1 MSRVPTYR
9 HAQSGRVLLLVTGGA
24 AFLVLALAALD
35 GLPASMVLVGIAIVG
50 LVMWLFHGLA
60 VEVDADAVRL
70 AFGPGLFRK
79 RIPMAQVRAVRV
91 VRNPWWSGWGIRW
104 MPGRWTMWN
113 VSGFDAVELDLD
125 GGRRFRVGTDEPH
138 ALARAIERAIG
149 ARAGRPSP
157 RKPGT

>member
-9 HAQSGRVLLLVTGGA
+9 HAQSGRVMLLATGGA
-24 AFLVLALAALD
+24 AFLALAVAALQ
-35 GLPASMVLVGIAIVG
+35 GLPPLTVLVGVAVVG
-50 LVMWLFHGLA
+50 LVMWLFHALA
-60 VEVDADAVRL
+60 VEVDAEAVRL

-79 RIPMAQVRAVRV
+79 RIPTAAIRAVRV

-149 ARAGRPSP
+149 ARAVRPSP
-157 RKPGT
+157 AGP

>member
-24 AFLVLALAALD
+24 AFLLLALAALD
-35 GLPASMVLVGIAIVG
+35 GLPASTVLIGVAIVG
-50 LVMWLFHGLA
+50 LVMWLFHALA
-60 VEVDADAVRL
+60 VVVDADAVRL

-79 RIPMAQVRAVRV
+79 RIPTASIRAARV

-125 GGRRFRVGTDEPH
+125 DGKRFRIGTDEPH
-138 ALARAIERAIG
+138 ALTRAIERAI
-149 ARAGRPSP
+149 AASNDRPSP
-157 RKPGT
+157 RKTRP